1 MPTDLLAWNQ
11 NAIEGLECQR
21 ASYQKKNLNFFLIK
35 LALAIAIAVAIIATI
50 AIAIAIA
57 IATPSSVIR
66 VPALIHCCHRR
77 QH

>member
-11 NAIEGLECQR
+11 NAIEGLPR
-21 ASYQKKNLNFFLIK
+21 MPTSLISKKNLFFFLTK
-35 LALAIAIAVAIIATI
+35 LALAIAVAVAIIAAI

-57 IATPSSVIR
+57 IAVVVIR
-66 VPALIHCCHRR
+66 VPALIHCCHCR